1 MKEARAQRIMKK
13 HCNNVFL
20 WLYYDFCKEY
30 ARIPVSFDEM
40 LTGIACKRARDEIQE
55 MSIER

>member
-1 MKEARAQRIMKK
+1 MKK
-13 HCNNVFL
+13 HCDNVFL

-30 ARIPVSFDEM
+30 ARIPMSFDEM
-40 LTGIACKRARDEIQE
+40 LIGIACKRARDEIQE